1 MEEVNLERLLNEGL
15 DDFTIISQADDKS
28 IEDDEEQFD
37 NLEASNSQKSQDL
50 IKISSFV
57 FNSDR
62 MLIEK

>member
-15 DDFTIISQADDKS
+15 DDFTIISADDKS

-37 NLEASNSQKSQDL
+37 NLEASNSPKSQDL
-50 IKISSFV
+50 IKISSLV